1 MTVTKKEAA
10 SNGTKRKTKTNVTV
24 KESSTASSNKSEST
38 KKQAFTTLVKSST
51 SAITKGM
58 QSSFAAAST
67 FSSGV
72 KAVQSNGNTSAK
84 LIENERTTTDKNAV
98 VTNGTSGDTKSS
110 SDVSTKLIIAES
122 SGAVANGSVSSS
134 AVTETATTLTSVTE
148 SGSSSKVIESVST
161 VVTGGTSE
169 FIATSE
175 SQKLQ
180 QGTAGHHSALATNQ
194 TLGEKSVAVNQENVK
209 AKDEVAQASGSGT
222 KSSSTIKKETAS
234 SSCNTGKS
242 LINETSSDIRNVQS
256 KQELNE
262 SLAVAENVKNYVQ
275 ESSSSVTQVSQSKHE
290 SVSSSSTSEV
300 VISRTAQSS
309 SDLKQHSQQESLT
322 ACSVHHSETVD
333 SSEQHKV
340 AMATASSVTQG
351 FATSSSFESNQKHV
365 SSGQSLE
372 AVESV
377 SQQKLITGDSS
388 SSVQQAGSTVQHS
401 TTVVTEE
408 VQGSKAAVTATSSTK
423 TTSKSNK
430 KAVTGT
436 DSKVAANKAD
446 LAYKYSGPI
455 KEQCICEICT
465 CG

>member
-10 SNGTKRKTKTNVTV
+10 SNGTKRKTKTNVKV
-24 KESSTASSNKSEST
+24 KECSTASSNKSEST

-72 KAVQSNGNTSAK
+72 KAIQSNDDTSAR
-84 LIENERTTTDKNAV
+84 LIENEGTTADTNV
-98 VTNGTSGDTKSS
+98 IVTNGTSGDTKSS
-110 SDVSTKLIIAES
+110 SDASTKLIIAES

-134 AVTETATTLTSVTE
+134 AVTETATTSTSVKE
-148 SGSSSKVIESVST
+148 SSSSSKVIESVST

-175 SQKLQ
+175 SQQLQ
-180 QGTAGHHSALATNQ
+180 QGTIGQHSALATNQ
-194 TLGEKSVAVNQENVK
+194 TLGEKSIAVNQENVK

-222 KSSSTIKKETAS
+222 ESSSTIKKETVS
-234 SSCNTGKS
+234 SSSNTGKL
-242 LINETSSDIRNVQS
+242 LINETSSDVQS

-262 SLAVAENVKNYVQ
+262 SLAIAENVKNYVQ

-309 SDLKQHSQQESLT
+309 SDLKQQSQQESLA
-322 ACSVHHSETVD
+322 ACSNHHSETVD

-340 AMATASSVTQG
+340 AMATETSSVTQG
-351 FATSSSFESNQKHV
+351 FATSSSFESIQKHV
-365 SSGQSLE
+365 SSGQSSK

-388 SSVQQAGSTVQHS
+388 SSVQHAGSTVQHS
-401 TTVVTEE
+401 TTVVTED

-423 TTSKSNK
+423 TTSKSSK
-430 KAVTGT
+430 KAVTST
-436 DSKVAANKAD
+436 DSKDAANKAD